1 MRNKIL
7 DDLKTAMKAQNK
19 ELLSVI
25 RMIKGS
31 MQLEELDKKRELNDD
46 EVVSIIAKQIKTRKE
61 SINEFIKGNRN
72 DLIEKTQSEID
83 ILNKYMPE
91 QLNEEEILVVIDEII
106 NDLKP
111 TSASDMGKVMKEVSV
126 KLKGKADL
134 SLVSKLIKDKLSN
147 LG

>member
-72 DLIEKTQSEID
+72 DLIEKTQSEIY